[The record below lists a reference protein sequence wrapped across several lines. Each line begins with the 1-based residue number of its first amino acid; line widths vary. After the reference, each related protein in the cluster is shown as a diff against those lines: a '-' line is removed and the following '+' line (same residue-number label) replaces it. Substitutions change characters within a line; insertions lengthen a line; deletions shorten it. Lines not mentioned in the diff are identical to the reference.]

1 MARKPMSLSDQ
12 LKTIIRDSGQSLY
25 EIAKESGVG
34 LPVLFRFMVGQRDI
48 RLATANKLV
57 DYLDLELKPRQQK

>member
-12 LKTIIRDSGQSLY
+12 LKTIIRNSGKSLY
-25 EIAKESGVG
+25 EIAKRSGVG
-34 LPVLFRFMVGQRDI
+34 LPVLFRFMAGQRDI

-57 DYLDLELKPRQQK
+57 DYLDLELRPRHQK

>member
-1 MARKPMSLSDQ
+1 MARKPMFLSDQ
-12 LKTIIRDSGQSLY
+12 LKTIIRDRGQSLY
-25 EIAKESGVG
+25 EIAKRSGVG

-57 DYLDLELKPRQQK
+57 DYLDLELRPRQ